1 MLPKRWATLRP
12 PTGISN
18 NPEGSQPDLSKKMPM
33 KTNSLNVLLVDDV
46 KLILQKMKMFLS
58 IVPSVNKVDTA
69 DTADEAFS
77 LLESNRPELV
87 VLDVNMPGTS
97 GIDMLRKIRASDQPQ
112 PIVVMLTNQ
121 KERLFR
127 DTCLELGADYYLDK
141 STDFLCIPEIIRE
154 MSAKRA

>member
-1 MLPKRWATLRP
+1 
-12 PTGISN
+12 
-18 NPEGSQPDLSKKMPM
+18 M

-46 KLILQKMKMFLS
+46 NIILEKMKMFLS
-58 IVPSVNKVDTA
+58 IVPSVNQVDTA
-69 DTADEAFS
+69 DTADQAYH
-77 LLESNRPELV
+77 LLESKQPELV

-97 GIDMLRKIRASDQPQ
+97 GIDMLKKIRSSERRQPV
-112 PIVVMLTNQ
+112 VVMLTNQ
-121 KERLFR
+121 QEKIYK